1 MMKPEVKK
9 YTITVFGDSYTVVSD
24 ESEERILNAALLVDR
39 LMKEIASKASDMP
52 SQKVAILTA
61 LKIALQMQA
70 TSLEHDETKAAI
82 KNLIQAMPSL

>member
-24 ESEERILNAALLVDR
+24 ESEECVLTAALYVDQ

-52 SQKVAILTA
+52 SQKVAILAA

-70 TSLEHDETKAAI
+70 TCLEHDETKAAI

>member
-1 MMKPEVKK
+1 MKPEVKK
-9 YTITVFGDSYTVVSD
+9 YTITVFGDSYTVISD
-24 ESEERILNAALLVDR
+24 ESEEYVVSAALQVDQ

-52 SQKVAILTA
+52 SQKIAILAA

-70 TSLEHDETKAAI
+70 IGLEHDETKAAI